1 MGSRTI
7 RVRLAAQPLGDEG
20 VGQPLSGLPLRERR
34 RYSRAMGFYYRR
46 SIDIGPFRVNVGSR
60 GVGYSVGGR
69 GFRVG
74 RSASG
79 RRYTSFGLPGT
90 GLGYRSSCAL
100 FVLGTLAAGFVLVR
114 FVKEL
119 CA

>member
-1 MGSRTI
+1 
-7 RVRLAAQPLGDEG
+7 
-20 VGQPLSGLPLRERR
+20 
-34 RYSRAMGFYYRR
+34 MGFHYRR
-46 SIDIGPFRVNVGSR
+46 SINIGPFRVNIGSR

-90 GLGYRSSCAL
+90 GLGHRGSCAL
-100 FVLGTLAAGFVLVR
+100 LLAAAGGATLLAVHAI
-114 FVKEL
+114 KECL
-119 CA
+119 A

>member
-1 MGSRTI
+1 
-7 RVRLAAQPLGDEG
+7 
-20 VGQPLSGLPLRERR
+20 
-34 RYSRAMGFYYRR
+34 MGFHYRR
-46 SIDIGPFRVNVGSR
+46 SINIGPFRVNIGSR

-90 GLGYRSSCAL
+90 GLGHRGSCAL
-100 FVLGTLAAGFVLVR
+100 FVAALCGAALLALQA
-114 FVKEL
+114 VKEL
-119 CA
+119 GA